1 MELPSGLICLAEA
14 FPLKLYLVGGAVR
27 DAIRGVETTDFDL
40 ASALSPDEVRRAL
53 DGTRFKV
60 HDSSPK
66 LGTLILTCGDSRF
79 EHTTFRT
86 DSYPEGSGKHRPDGV
101 VFTDDINADCR
112 RRDFRC
118 NAIYYDINEKKIVD
132 PLGGEEDVRRGILRT
147 TRSAREVFCE
157 DGLRIMRLV
166 RFVSVLGFSSDGEAK
181 EAATELSGRLADVS
195 AERVRDEL
203 DKTLAG
209 DNSFDALQLA
219 SETGALDVILPELA
233 ANRNVEQPA
242 RFHAYDALRHAF
254 RTVQEARNDVKLAA
268 LLHDVG
274 KAEAIARDGN
284 MHRHA
289 EYGAVTAREITKR
302 LKYPNATIAETEIL
316 VREHMYDINANAH
329 ETKLRRFVARNHAV
343 IDKLIAL
350 VRADSAGTGLFSDSP
365 RADRFQAV
373 LDKMKKEGV
382 PFTPA
387 ELAINGNDLKKLGF
401 SGKDIGETM
410 GALIALCVDGRL
422 KNDKCVLLAQ
432 AERMRRSGR
441 TL

>member
-1 MELPSGLICLAEA
+1 M
-14 FPLKLYLVGGAVR
+14 
-27 DAIRGVETTDFDL
+27 
-40 ASALSPDEVRRAL
+40 
-53 DGTRFKV
+53 
-60 HDSSPK
+60 
-66 LGTLILTCGDSRF
+66 
-79 EHTTFRT
+79 
-86 DSYPEGSGKHRPDGV
+86 
-101 VFTDDINADCR
+101 
-112 RRDFRC
+112 
-118 NAIYYDINEKKIVD
+118 
-132 PLGGEEDVRRGILRT
+132 
-147 TRSAREVFCE
+147 
-157 DGLRIMRLV
+157 
-166 RFVSVLGFSSDGEAK
+166 
-181 EAATELSGRLADVS
+181 S